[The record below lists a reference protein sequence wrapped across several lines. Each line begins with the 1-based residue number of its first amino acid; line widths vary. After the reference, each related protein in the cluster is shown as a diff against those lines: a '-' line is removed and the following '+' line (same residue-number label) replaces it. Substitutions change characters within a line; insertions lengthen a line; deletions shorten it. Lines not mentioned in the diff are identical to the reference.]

1 MTKHAGRPGWL
12 KLDNAAKIYPPSA
25 SRRWQ
30 SMFRLSV
37 TLTEDVDPAL
47 LARAQERTLARMPSF
62 ACRLRRGLFWYYLE
76 QLDGAPPVQEDTRN
90 PMRPLDARANRRF
103 MYRLLYRNADGR
115 GRIAVEFFH
124 ALCDGTGGMTFLM
137 TLANEYLRLA
147 HGIDVSPAK
156 YILSCDDAPRPEEME
171 DAFPRY
177 AGSVPN
183 NRRETRAYH
192 VKGAPVPFGRI
203 LLTCGTMPTDA
214 LLAKAGEYGVTLGV
228 FLNGLLVWSIH
239 QHQLAERSAR
249 RRAQPVKICVPINLR
264 SFFPSDTVR
273 NFSAFFNPGID
284 SRLGEYSPEE
294 IFAQLSH
301 YMGQH
306 VNAKELASW
315 MAYNVGAEQNPVV
328 RVMPLFIKKLAL
340 MVAFRLQGDNYSSTT
355 LSNFGLVRLPAD
367 MAAHVNRIDFFLGRA
382 AKRRCQATAVS
393 FGGRTFIDFSR
404 TYAEAD
410 IERRFFAKL
419 VALGVPVEVESNGDA
434 NVNAETAGQR
444 RIIDAASGGEGGE

>member
-1 MTKHAGRPGWL
+1 MPGWL

-37 TLTEDVDPAL
+37 TLREEVDPEL
-47 LARAQERTLARMPSF
+47 LAQAQKRTLARMPSF

-76 QLDGAPPVQEDTRN
+76 QLEVAPPIIEDTRN
-90 PMRPLDARANRRF
+90 PMRPLDPRANRRF
-103 MYRLLYRNADGR
+103 MYRLLYRNFGAGS

-124 ALCDGTGGMTFLM
+124 ALCDGTGGMTFLL

-171 DAFPRY
+171 DAFLRY

-192 VKGAPVPFGRI
+192 VHGSPVPGGRI
-203 LLTCGTMPTDA
+203 LLTCGTVPTDA
-214 LLAKAGEYGVTLGV
+214 LLAKAKEYGVTLGV
-228 FLNGLLVWSIH
+228 FLNGLLVWAIH
-239 QHQLAERSAR
+239 QHQLAERSPR
-249 RRAQPVKICVPINLR
+249 RRRQPVKICVPINLR
-264 SFFPSDTVR
+264 GFFPSDTVR

-284 SRLGEYSPEE
+284 SRLGEYSLEE

-328 RVMPLFIKKLAL
+328 RVMPLFVKKLAL

-355 LSNFGLVRLPAD
+355 LSNFGLVRLPEEL
-367 MAAHVNRIDFFLGRA
+367 AAHVDRIDFFLGRA
-382 AKRRCQATAVS
+382 ARRRVQATAVS

-404 TYAEAD
+404 TFAEAD

-419 VALGVPVEVESNGDA
+419 VELGVPVEVESNA
-434 NVNAETAGQR
+434 NVETAGQR
-444 RIIDAASGGEGGE
+444 RVFDAAPGGEGE